1 MIGAVACGVGGK
13 GKGKGKERGQGVS
26 RRVGLGGQTWGM
38 EVEWRGPGEGDLD
51 AWVGAL
57 RAVEAVD
64 RTGEVLGR
72 EDLEEQLGLS
82 YVDPVLDAR
91 LGWCDGEV
99 VGWGV
104 VWSIPSPTQRRV
116 MLDGAVVPAFRG
128 RGIGTELIAWQ
139 MARGREVA
147 AARDRTIPGWLE
159 LAASENDDARIEL
172 FRHFGFDP
180 LRYYFEMRR
189 RLHDVPIFDGTNGN
203 GDGDVVVREFDPV
216 LDEPVRDAHNDAF
229 RDHFASSVLDV
240 ETWKRWVTGHHN
252 FRADCSFV
260 AMIGDQIVGY
270 ALNALHPDDWP
281 SLGFKEGW
289 THQLGVRRPF
299 RGRGIAKMLLE
310 ATASA
315 FALEGLDYAALDV
328 DAENPS
334 GALALYEAQGYR
346 RDKTRV
352 AWSYALT

>member
-1 MIGAVACGVGGK
+1 MQVVGK
-13 GKGKGKERGQGVS
+13 TALMK
-26 RRVGLGGQTWGM
+26 
-38 EVEWRGPGEGDLD
+38 VEWRGPREGDLD

-72 EDLEEQLGLS
+72 ADLEEQLGLS
-82 YVDPVLDAR
+82 YVDPELDAR
-91 LGWCDGEV
+91 LAWCDGEV

-128 RGIGTELIAWQ
+128 RGIGTELVEWQ

-147 AARDRTIPGWLE
+147 DVRDRTTPGWLE
-159 LAASENDDARIEL
+159 LAASEQDDARIAL
-172 FRHFGFDP
+172 FRHFGFNP

-189 RLHDVPIFDGTNGN
+189 RLHEVPIFEPLAGS
-203 GDGDVVVREFDPV
+203 GDRALVVREFDQL
-216 LDEPVRDAHNDAF
+216 LDEPVRAAHNDAF
-229 RDHFASSVLDV
+229 RDHFASSEFDV
-240 ETWKRWVTGHHN
+240 ETWQRWVTGHHN

-260 AMIGDQIVGY
+260 ATIGEEIVGY

-299 RGRGIAKMLLE
+299 RGRGIARILLN

-334 GALALYEAQGYR
+334 GALALYETQGYR

-352 AWSYALT
+352 AWSYAL

>member
-1 MIGAVACGVGGK
+1 
-13 GKGKGKERGQGVS
+13 
-26 RRVGLGGQTWGM
+26 M

-51 AWVGAL
+51 PWVEAL

-72 EDLEEQLGLS
+72 ADLEEQLGLS
-82 YVDPVLDAR
+82 YVDPDLDAR

-128 RGIGTELIAWQ
+128 RGIGTELVEWQ
-139 MARGREVA
+139 MARGSEVA

-159 LAASENDDARIEL
+159 LAASENDNARIGL
-172 FRHFGFDP
+172 FRHFEFEP

-189 RLHDVPIFDGTNGN
+189 RLHDVPIFDGSNGN
-203 GDGDVVVREFDPV
+203 GHNGSGDGDLVVREFDPV

-229 RDHFASSVLDV
+229 RDHFASSVLDA

-260 AMIGDQIVGY
+260 AMIGDEIVGY
-270 ALNALHPDDWP
+270 VLNALHPDDWP

-299 RGRGIAKMLLE
+299 RGRGIATMLLN

-352 AWSYALT
+352 AWSYPL